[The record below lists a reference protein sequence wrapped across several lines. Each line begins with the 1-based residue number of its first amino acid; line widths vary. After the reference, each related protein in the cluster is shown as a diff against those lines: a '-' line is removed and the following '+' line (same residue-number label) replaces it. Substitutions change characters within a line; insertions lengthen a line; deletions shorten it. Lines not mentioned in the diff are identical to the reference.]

1 MNHIMMPH
9 DHGNIENILEV
20 MPTSDQCIDAAET
33 FKQLG
38 DGTRLQILWLLC
50 HSEECVLNISA
61 AVNMSAPA
69 VSHHLRFLKQAGL
82 IKSRRIGKEVHYS
95 LADTDEAK
103 LVHEMIDAL
112 FHIKCPCS
120 CQGHIHH
127 SHTEE
132 SLQQHKNK
140 EDL

>member
-1 MNHIMMPH
+1 MPH
-9 DHGNIENILEV
+9 NHGNIDNVLDV
-20 MPTSDQCIDAAET
+20 MPTNEQCIEAAET

-50 HSEECVLNISA
+50 HSEECVLNIA
-61 AVNMSAPA
+61 AAIDMSAPA

-95 LADTDEAK
+95 LADSKEAQ

-112 FHIKCPCS
+112 FHIKCPCHCNEQVQNYS
-120 CQGHIHH
+120 ADEQ
-127 SHTEE
+127 
-132 SLQQHKNK
+132 
-140 EDL
+140 